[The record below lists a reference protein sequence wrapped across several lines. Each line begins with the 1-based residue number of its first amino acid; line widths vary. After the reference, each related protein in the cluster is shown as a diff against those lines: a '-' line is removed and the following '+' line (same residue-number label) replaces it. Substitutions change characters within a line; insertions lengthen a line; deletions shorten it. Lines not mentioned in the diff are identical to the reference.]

1 LEIAPEGSL
10 FRIKFCADTSNI
22 SDDLKWVFGILQKTS
37 NNTVFKLRNLSQVES
52 KKCLLPWDGDNGL
65 GDMWGLY
72 YRNPTWTEV
81 SNVISGLGVDCNQ
94 LLDELISNKDSDE
107 SYKHSSSEDGDNLM
121 LTKESVDI
129 SQGVL
134 DVSPC
139 EFTMMDSQGRS
150 PCDHKQYQQY
160 VRKGNLLALNYW
172 YPLGFYGY
180 SELYDFVVIYGIK
193 YPLLTGRY
201 DSKIYW

>member
-10 FRIKFCADTSNI
+10 FPIKFCADTSNI
-22 SDDLKWVFGILQKTS
+22 SNDSKWVFGILQKTS
-37 NNTVFKLRNLSQVES
+37 NNTVFELRNLIQVES

-81 SNVISGLGVDCNQ
+81 CNVISGLGIDCNQ
-94 LLDELISNKDSDE
+94 LLDKLISNEDSDE
-107 SYKHSSSEDGDNLM
+107 SYQDSASEDGDDLM

-129 SQGVL
+129 SPDDEYKGIL
-134 DVSPC
+134 DVSLC
-139 EFTMMDSQGRS
+139 EFTMMDSQGHSRR
-150 PCDHKQYQQY
+150 DHKQYQQY
-160 VRKGNLLALNYW
+160 VRKGTLLALNYW

-180 SELYDFVVIYGIK
+180 SELYDFVV
-193 YPLLTGRY
+193 LF
-201 DSKIYW
+201 